1 MFRLL
6 ESPTFVHSVEIFDMF
21 QARCVE
27 VNMAT
32 FKTPREELTAGSAG
46 SSWHSWEAGTTW

>member
-21 QARCVE
+21 QARCVA
-27 VNMAT
+27 VNIPT
-32 FKTPREELTAGSAG
+32 FQNPTGRTY
-46 SSWHSWEAGTTW
+46 SWHSWEAGTTW